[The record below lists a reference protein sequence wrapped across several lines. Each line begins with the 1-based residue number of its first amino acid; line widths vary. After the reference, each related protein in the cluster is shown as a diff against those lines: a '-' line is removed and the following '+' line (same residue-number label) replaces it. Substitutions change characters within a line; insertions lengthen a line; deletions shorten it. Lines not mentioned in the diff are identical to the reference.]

1 MIRVEATK
9 TSIHLFAK
17 RVRSSLVAGEL
28 VHSVERGFATET
40 KVLLLD
46 EASASTQVKP
56 LILSKFG
63 CEGSLL
69 AASDG
74 KIIAAVP

>member
-9 TSIHLFAK
+9 TSIHLFDK
-17 RVRSSLVAGEL
+17 RVRSSLVAGGL
-28 VHSVERGFATET
+28 VHSVARGFY
-40 KVLLLD
+40 K
-46 EASASTQVKP
+46 ASASTQVKP

-63 CEGSLL
+63 CGDRLL